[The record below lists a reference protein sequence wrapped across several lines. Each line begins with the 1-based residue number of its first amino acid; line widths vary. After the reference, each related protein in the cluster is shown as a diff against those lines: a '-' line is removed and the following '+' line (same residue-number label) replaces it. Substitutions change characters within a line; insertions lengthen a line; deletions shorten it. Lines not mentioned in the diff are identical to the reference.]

1 MGQDIAMDTLWLLI
15 VRMLWAFDVKVR
27 DGGVVEKD
35 VFEGSF
41 TVYPKKVDVEFQVR
55 SEARRRVVEKEWEDV
70 VKDVDVVME
79 GVRGLQMERKT

>member
-15 VRMLWAFDVKVR
+15 VRVLWAFDVKVR
-27 DGGVVEKD
+27 DGEVVEKD

-41 TVYPKKVDVEFQVR
+41 TVYPKKVDVEFEVR
-55 SEARRRVVEKEWEDV
+55 GEERRVVVEREWEDV